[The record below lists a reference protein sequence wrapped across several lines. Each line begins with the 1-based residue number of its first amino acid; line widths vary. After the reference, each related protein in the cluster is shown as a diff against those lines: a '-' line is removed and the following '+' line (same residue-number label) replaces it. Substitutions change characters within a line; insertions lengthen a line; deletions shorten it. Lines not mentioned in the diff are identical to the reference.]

1 MIDVCINVFFLNQSH
16 APVKHFAACKKVL
29 CKSNLDLIEW
39 LVISTNF
46 LYYENNANLAGT
58 LTKKEERKMVARVT
72 SVAST
77 SSGGISVPL
86 RPMMGV
92 KISNTTQMRN
102 MKWT

>member
-1 MIDVCINVFFLNQSH
+1 MAPCARNQNKLVNSQLFEKGSPVC
-16 APVKHFAACKKVL
+16 VL
-29 CKSNLDLIEW
+29 RNIG
-39 LVISTNF
+39 I
-46 LYYENNANLAGT
+46 

-72 SVAST
+72 KEAIT
-77 SSGGISVPL
+77 TSGGISVPL